1 MKFLEFLACVI
12 FPFAL
17 VLAWLMPKFSAYVA
31 GPGVLLAMTACVVLV
46 RHLYVV
52 RDGGWLE
59 MTGLVFLWGI
69 TLAMYVLGV
78 GLIRSGLRRQRE
90 HEASKQG
97 RPPRPAPTGST
108 PVESVT
114 RHD

>member
-12 FPFAL
+12 LPFAL

-31 GPGVLLAMTACVVLV
+31 GPGVLVAMTACVVLV

-59 MTGLVFLWGI
+59 MAGLVFLWGI
-69 TLAMYVLGV
+69 TLAMYALGV

-90 HEASKQG
+90 HEAGKQG
-97 RPPRPAPTGST
+97 RPPRPAPTLST
-108 PVESVT
+108 PAESAT

>member
-59 MTGLVFLWGI
+59 MTGLIFLWGC
-69 TLAMYVLGV
+69 TLAMYALGV
-78 GLIRSGLRRQRE
+78 GLILSGLRRQRE
-90 HEASKQG
+90 HEAGKQR
-97 RPPRPAPTGST
+97 RPRRAATT
-108 PVESVT
+108 DLAQVEST

>member
-1 MKFLEFLACVI
+1 MKLLEFLARVVL
-12 FPFAL
+12 PFAL

-31 GPGVLLAMTACVVLV
+31 GPGVLLGMTACVVLV

-59 MTGLVFLWGI
+59 MTGLIFVWGS
-69 TLAMYVLGV
+69 TLAMYALGV

-90 HEASKQG
+90 HETSRQR
-97 RPPRPAPTGST
+97 RPRRAAATGLT
-108 PVESVT
+108 PVESAT
-114 RHD
+114 QRD